1 MSDTNN
7 KTAGVLDGEMI
18 TDEDASGPYIVCFA
32 FRYTSVDGV
41 NIEFSIDPTP
51 AKAIEWLALVDAIK
65 TNQKYGFRMSS
76 EGDVSVGHADGQVK
90 FFVNGNT
97 CDGNPKVT
105 LPTPKCVAALEKC
118 ALAYAAHDAAL
129 TATCH

>member
-1 MSDTNN
+1 MSDTSKAANAL
-7 KTAGVLDGEMI
+7 TGEVI
-18 TDEDASGPYIVCFA
+18 TDEDANGSYIVCFA
-32 FRYTSVDGV
+32 FRYISADGV
-41 NIEFSIDPTP
+41 VVEFSIDPTP
-51 AKAIEWLALVDAIK
+51 AKSIEWLALVDAIK

-76 EGDVSVGHADGQVK
+76 EGDVSVGHADGHVK

-105 LPTPKCVAALEKC
+105 LPARVCVAALEKC

-129 TATCH
+129 TVTCQ